1 MVGGLPGIQLA
12 AVSELWGRRDV
23 APPPALQIMALS
35 VRTKEMGGGLHLNGS
50 SQFCQQVAGLFTAQ
64 RRCGRHCIF
73 EAEAPLSPLTVGLP
87 CPASCFAC
95 AHLSGRVPYGGGC
108 GGGGG
113 WAEAT
118 DAFASQLQGRR

>member
-1 MVGGLPGIQLA
+1 M
-12 AVSELWGRRDV
+12 

-35 VRTKEMGGGLHLNGS
+35 VQTKEMGGGLHLNDS

-64 RRCGRHCIF
+64 RHCGCHCIF
-73 EAEAPLSPLTVGLP
+73 EAEAPLSPLTVGLS
-87 CPASCFAC
+87 CPAFCFAC
-95 AHLSGRVPYGGGC
+95 AHLSGGVPYGGGG